1 MYWVWTFIILSVT
14 YSRGT
19 GACPD
24 KCSCETASSCDGTYV
39 DCIAKGLTT
48 VPTNI
53 PKDTCAL
60 HLYNNQLT
68 TIGNGAFEGLSN
80 LQTLYLFSNQLTTI
94 GNGAFEGLSNLQ
106 TLILGYNQLTTIE
119 NGAFEGLSN
128 LQELNLGYNQLTT
141 IENGAF
147 EGLSNLQTLF
157 LDNNQLTTIEN
168 GAFEGLSNLQ
178 TLPIDRNPL
187 HCDCQLVPFLSFAK
201 SRSLELGLV
210 GEPTCHT
217 PANLRGT
224 QIKNLRLPQ
233 MSRNCSLD
241 STTITATRETPDTG
255 VISTTV
261 MVPGRWSTCTE
272 CTCIVKL

>member
-128 LQELNLGYNQLTT
+128 LQEL
-141 IENGAF
+141 
-147 EGLSNLQTLF
+147 F

-241 STTITATRETPDTG
+241 STTITGTTHLATRETPDTG